1 MKKIFLF
8 SVLFFF
14 VLLYPSK
21 TFGQSEFRKM
31 DGSWQGFIVNEKDT
45 FVLVFDVDSESKTP
59 VLMTFPY
66 VAMEDVRP
74 QGLRF
79 ANDTLRLSV
88 SALAARIQLVYKNE
102 NEMDGFWIASNSK
115 DTLSLQ
121 MQKTN
126 HPLRINRPQTPK
138 EPFPYSSEIIIVQNK
153 KAKVSIEGTLTLP
166 QGKGPFPCVILV
178 TGSGPQDRNSE
189 ILMHKSFWVIAD
201 YLSRHGI
208 AVFRYDERG
217 VGKTTGNFSTS
228 TSYDFTDDLLAVYT
242 HLRKH
247 KNLNK
252 KQIGL
257 AGHSEGG
264 LVCAMAAAKN
274 KNVGFYI
281 SLAGPAV
288 RGSEILLEQSKQLFM
303 VSGKDEEYVNFE
315 YAFRKKIFEMFHSI
329 SDSQKFAEAMREY
342 FEKTMTEI
350 SEEKA
355 KEHNISKPFAEMWII
370 QLSSPWMKEFMSID
384 PANYLRKMKCP
395 VLVMIGEKDFQVPHY
410 QNLPIYENIFSESK
424 HPNYTLLKMP
434 QLNHLFQTANTGSIS
449 EYGRIEETFSPMA
462 LETMKDWILKT
473 IKTN

>member
-1 MKKIFLF
+1 MKKIFHFCILFFLSLLF
-8 SVLFFF
+8 SC
-14 VLLYPSK
+14 K
-21 TFGQSEFRKM
+21 TFGQSEYQKIE
-31 DGSWQGFIVNEKDT
+31 GSWQGFVVNEKDT
-45 FVLVFDVDSESKTP
+45 FVLVFDIDSDLKTP
-59 VLMTFPY
+59 LLMTFPDL
-66 VAMEDVRP
+66 AMKDVRP

-88 SALAARIQLVYKNE
+88 SSLAARIQIAYNDKNE
-102 NEMDGFWIASNSK
+102 FDGYWIATNSK
-115 DTLSLQ
+115 DTLPLR

-126 HPLRINRPQTPK
+126 HPLRIHRPQTPK
-138 EPFPYSSEIIIVQNK
+138 EPFPYSSEIIAVWNK

-166 QGKGPFPCVILV
+166 AGEGPFPCVILV
-178 TGSGPQDRNSE
+178 TGSGPQDRNSD
-189 ILMHKSFWVIAD
+189 ILMHPSFWVIAD

-217 VGKTTGNFSTS
+217 VGKSTGNFSTS
-228 TSYDFTDDLLAVYT
+228 TSHDFADDLLAVFK
-242 HLRKH
+242 HLQKN

-252 KQIGL
+252 NQIGV

-264 LVCAMAAAKN
+264 LVCAMAIAKY
-274 KNVGFYI
+274 KKIGFYI

-288 RGSEILLEQSKQLFM
+288 RGSEILLEQAKQLFI
-303 VSGKDEEYVNFE
+303 VSGKDKEYVDFE

-329 SDSQKFAEAMREY
+329 SDSHKFAEAMRDY

-350 SEEKA
+350 GEEKA
-355 KEHNISKPFAEMWII
+355 KEHNISRSFAEMWII

-384 PANYLRKMKCP
+384 PASYLYKIKCP

-410 QNLPIYENIFSESK
+410 QNLPIYEKIFSESK
-424 HPNYTLLKMP
+424 HSNYTILKIP

-449 EYGRIEETFSPMA
+449 EYGRIEETFSPIA

-473 IKTN
+473 TKTN